1 MTARNARLSPALQRA
16 LIVMARAAPRVEV
29 CALLGGR
36 DNQLTSIYPVSNI
49 ADDPTTRF
57 LLDPEGQI
65 DAMKAM
71 REVDEDLRGIFH
83 SHPAS
88 SATPSATDEALASYP
103 DVYYL
108 IVSLADELTELRAYY
123 YDGSAFTAVDID
135 TN

>member
-1 MTARNARLSPALQRA
+1 
-16 LIVMARAAPRVEV
+16 MARGTPRVEV

-36 DNQLTSIYPVSNI
+36 DNRLTSIYPVTNI
-49 ADDPTTRF
+49 ADDPATRF

-88 SATPSATDEALASYP
+88 SAAPSTTDQALASYP
-103 DVYYL
+103 DVFY
-108 IVSLADELTELRAYY
+108 IIMSLMGEQPELQAYY
-123 YDGSAFTAVDID
+123 YDGNAFRAVDID
-135 TN
+135 ND